1 MDGKKGATIWFDN
14 EITLRTKYKL
24 ANKYNLLGVG
34 MWAVD
39 KLPGPNDDGS
49 DPHKANRTAM
59 WDSIVSWNSNSS
71 IESSSS
77 FEATSYLT
85 SNTFPSKDKPARL
98 SKSTIQFNSTEG
110 KSDLVTLSFDA
121 TKTMQKVLGFGG
133 AITDSVAH
141 VFNEMSEDRQKE
153 AIEALF
159 GSTGQKYNLVRMTIG
174 STDFSTTVY
183 NYNPNKNDFNQSQFS
198 IEHDKKQIIPLA
210 KLAVEAN
217 SELEIL
223 SSPWSP
229 PGWMK
234 VGWLLELHGY
244 FRNSAKP
251 GMIQQDKV
259 FESYALY
266 TSKYISAMKEEGLTV
281 SRITI
286 QNEPDSADHM
296 VVAAY
301 PACNFN
307 GTWD

>member
-39 KLPGPNDDGS
+39 KLPGPNEDGS

-71 IESSSS
+71 IESSSSS

-121 TKTMQKVLGFGG
+121 TKTMQTVLGFGG

-153 AIEALF
+153 AVEALF

-183 NYNPNKNDFNQSQFS
+183 VEFVFVTQSTDTHS
-198 IEHDKKQIIPLA
+198 NTKQIQLQP
-210 KLAVEAN
+210 EQERFQ
-217 SELEIL
+217 S
-223 SSPWSP
+223 
-229 PGWMK
+229 
-234 VGWLLELHGY
+234 
-244 FRNSAKP
+244 
-251 GMIQQDKV
+251 
-259 FESYALY
+259 
-266 TSKYISAMKEEGLTV
+266 ISFF
-281 SRITI
+281 
-286 QNEPDSADHM
+286 H
-296 VVAAY
+296 
-301 PACNFN
+301 
-307 GTWD
+307 

>member
-39 KLPGPNDDGS
+39 KLPGPNEDGS

-71 IESSSS
+71 IESSSSSS

-98 SKSTIQFNSTEG
+98 SKSTIQFNSTKG

-121 TKTMQKVLGFGG
+121 TKTMQTVLGFGG

-153 AIEALF
+153 AVEALF

-183 NYNPNKNDFNQSQFS
+183 
-198 IEHDKKQIIPLA
+198 
-210 KLAVEAN
+210 VE
-217 SELEIL
+217 
-223 SSPWSP
+223 
-229 PGWMK
+229 
-234 VGWLLELHGY
+234 Y
-244 FRNSAKP
+244 
-251 GMIQQDKV
+251 
-259 FESYALY
+259 
-266 TSKYISAMKEEGLTV
+266 
-281 SRITI
+281 
-286 QNEPDSADHM
+286 
-296 VVAAY
+296 
-301 PACNFN
+301 
-307 GTWD
+307 